1 MSDNVILDRDRP
13 IVDLESMIVTI
24 NKGMELMGTEEK
36 KVELNDEFLEAVEVD
51 LITLFELKDKFNVRF
66 AEA

>member
-36 KVELNDEFLEAVEVD
+36 KVELNDEFLEAVEKIV
-51 LITLFELKDKFNVRF
+51 INMEELKNNQ
-66 AEA
+66 